1 MTEQS
6 INRSEEKLQTAS
18 RQDMT
23 VEYPINNKQ
32 ELLLPK
38 VVDLS
43 INNPGE
49 RNVANCILS
58 HVGKD
63 GNAISCYKQTNN
75 GVIEWKY

>member
-1 MTEQS
+1 
-6 INRSEEKLQTAS
+6 
-18 RQDMT
+18 MT

-43 INNPGE
+43 INNPSE

-58 HVGKD
+58 HVWKD